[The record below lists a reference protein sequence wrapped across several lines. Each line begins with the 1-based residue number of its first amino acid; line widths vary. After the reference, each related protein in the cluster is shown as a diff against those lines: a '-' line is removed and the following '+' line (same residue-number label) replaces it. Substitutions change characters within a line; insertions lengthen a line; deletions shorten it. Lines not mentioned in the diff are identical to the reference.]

1 MQEMHDLEEQEAG
14 LNTHPTKPTP
24 HNNPV
29 PLSGGAKEEGS
40 GGVLADGKDE
50 VVEEDVDSYEPS
62 QVDDRF
68 RAIYTDPEYAL
79 DPSHTSYSFIK
90 GRSHV
95 AQKKYADLKRL
106 MTRDRQRHRLEPVVT
121 DADKTEGEDEG
132 DVHDLVARAKAA
144 NERVSRLDEEMKVR
158 ASNLVKGETVEKQAL
173 RDLWGSSSEV
183 TKDVLEHDVLDSPLA
198 LDGAGDGQDDKDDG
212 DVSDDL
218 SLLDPSL
225 LSDSDSAKD
234 LPAASKSAKTKAAKE
249 KEWDKMNSKERLLVK
264 KSRKKD
270 KEKEVSF
277 FDFGCICSRLRS
289 PCAIF

>member
-24 HNNPV
+24 HKNPV

-40 GGVLADGKDE
+40 GGVSADGKDE

-68 RAIYTDPEYAL
+68 RAIYTDPEFAL

-95 AQKKYADLKRL
+95 AQKKYSDLKRL
-106 MTRDRQRHRLEPVVT
+106 ITKDRQRHRLEPVVT
-121 DADKTEGEDEG
+121 DADKTQREDEG
-132 DVHDLVARAKAA
+132 EVHDLVARAKAA
-144 NERVSRLDEEMKVR
+144 NERVSRQDEEIKVR

-183 TKDVLEHDVLDSPLA
+183 PKDGLDDDLLDSHLA
-198 LDGAGDGQDDKDDG
+198 VDGAGDGQDDKGDG
-212 DVSDDL
+212 DMSDDL

-225 LSDSDSAKD
+225 LSDSAND
-234 LPAASKSAKTKAAKE
+234 LPPASKSGKTQAAKE

-277 FDFGCICSRLRS
+277 FACGCIWSSLRA